1 MRKRMLAILFLME
14 TLFYICAAPVSAKFY
29 EETFDVEFDGEKI
42 VVIGT
47 ELKSLTEIIDGIQPG
62 DNATITFHLENNSN
76 EAVEWYMSNSSVSFE
91 RALNNANGAA
101 YEYELTYSGKEEPL
115 FSSGSVGGDLS
126 EEATE
131 ETPVGIETATEDL
144 DEFFLLDTFAA
155 GQNATVTLKLSLD
168 GETQTNSYQAAM
180 SDVTLTFAVEPVVD
194 ATPTHVQRIVYVPNT
209 GDNTLLFLYLGLEIG
224 AVVLLILVLLRYRAY
239 RRKQKEAR

>member
-76 EAVEWYMSNSSVSFE
+76 EAVEWYMSNS
-91 RALNNANGAA
+91 
-101 YEYELTYSGKEEPL
+101 
-115 FSSGSVGGDLS
+115 
-126 EEATE
+126 
-131 ETPVGIETATEDL
+131 
-144 DEFFLLDTFAA
+144 
-155 GQNATVTLKLSLD
+155 
-168 GETQTNSYQAAM
+168 
-180 SDVTLTFAVEPVVD
+180 
-194 ATPTHVQRIVYVPNT
+194 
-209 GDNTLLFLYLGLEIG
+209 
-224 AVVLLILVLLRYRAY
+224 
-239 RRKQKEAR
+239 